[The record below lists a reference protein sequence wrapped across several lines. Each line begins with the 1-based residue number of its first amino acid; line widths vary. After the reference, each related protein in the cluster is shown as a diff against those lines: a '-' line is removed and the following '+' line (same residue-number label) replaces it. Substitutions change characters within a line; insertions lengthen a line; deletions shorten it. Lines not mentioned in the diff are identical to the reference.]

1 MLAPSEWRFR
11 GSEDLGKTRVCIV
24 AAKAVDAQCGLGFRQ
39 RFVGNL
45 VEDASEIVEEV
56 DGYLASLGFDQCP
69 VLLEHLDDLDPK
81 VPALNGNGIRHR
93 RWIKRLSERLSHSQ
107 AVLPLRDDQGG
118 RTSIR
123 RR

>member
-1 MLAPSEWRFR
+1 MLDPLEWRFG
-11 GSEDLGKTRVCIV
+11 GSADLGKTRVCV
-24 AAKAVDAQCGLGFRQ
+24 EAAKAVDAQCGLGFRQ

-81 VPALNGNGIRHR
+81 VSGLDWKGIRHR
-93 RWIKRLSERLSHSQ
+93 R
-107 AVLPLRDDQGG
+107 
-118 RTSIR
+118 
-123 RR
+123 